1 MPTQTVLVAGSGADR
16 IDRMSEKT
24 TVLITGANKGIGYE
38 IAAGLGALGWS
49 VGVGAR
55 DGERREAA
63 VQKLRAAGV
72 DAFGVP
78 LDVTDDASVAAA
90 AALVEERAGRL
101 DVLVN
106 NAGVTGGMPQ
116 EPTTVDLAAV
126 RTAVETNVIG
136 VIRVTNAMLPLL
148 RRSPSPRI
156 VNMSSS
162 VGSLTRQTASSDPL
176 ATGPLSAAYS
186 PSKTFLNAVTIQYAK
201 ELRGTNILIN
211 AACPGF
217 VATDLNGFRG
227 VRTPEQGAA
236 TAIRLATLPDD
247 GPTGGFF
254 EDAGVVPW

>member
-1 MPTQTVLVAGSGADR
+1 
-16 IDRMSEKT
+16 MSERT
-24 TVLITGANKGIGYE
+24 IALVTGANKGIGYE

-55 DGERREAA
+55 YDERRDTA
-63 VQKLRAAGV
+63 VEKLRAAGV

-90 AALVEERAGRL
+90 AGLIEERAGRL

-106 NAGVTGGMPQ
+106 NAGVTGGIPQ
-116 EPTTVDLAAV
+116 EPTRVDLAAV

-148 RRSPSPRI
+148 RRAAAPRI

-162 VGSLTRQTASSDPL
+162 VGSLTRQTSSADQG
-176 ATGPLSAAYS
+176 AVGPLSVAYA
-186 PSKTFLNAVTIQYAK
+186 PSKTMLNAVTIQYAK

-211 AACPGF
+211 AACPGYT
-217 VATDLNGFRG
+217 ATDLNGFRG

-236 TAIRLATLPDD
+236 IAVRLATLADD

-254 EDAGVVPW
+254 EDAGMVPW

>member
-1 MPTQTVLVAGSGADR
+1 
-16 IDRMSEKT
+16 MSEKT
-24 TVLITGANKGIGYE
+24 TALVTGANKGIGYE

-55 DGERREAA
+55 DDRRREEA
-63 VQKLRAAGV
+63 VEKLRAAGV

-90 AALVEERAGRL
+90 ARLVEERAGRL

-116 EPTTVDLAAV
+116 EPTGVDLDAV
-126 RTAVETNVIG
+126 RAAVETNVIG

-148 RRSPSPRI
+148 RRSAAPRI
-156 VNMSSS
+156 VNMSSG
-162 VGSLTRQTASSDPL
+162 VGSLTRQTTSTGES

-186 PSKTFLNAVTIQYAK
+186 PSKTMLNAVTIQYAK

-236 TAIRLATLPDD
+236 IAIRLATLPAD
-247 GPTGGFF
+247 GPSGGFF
-254 EDAGVVPW
+254 EDAGPVPW

>member
-1 MPTQTVLVAGSGADR
+1 
-16 IDRMSEKT
+16 MSEKT
-24 TVLITGANKGIGYE
+24 IALVTGANKGIGYE

-55 DGERREAA
+55 DDERREAA
-63 VQKLRAAGV
+63 VEKLRAGGAE
-72 DAFGVP
+72 AFGVP

-90 AALVEERAGRL
+90 AELVEERHGRL

-116 EPTTVDLAAV
+116 NPTTVSIAAV

-136 VIRVTNAMLPLL
+136 VIRITNAMLPLL
-148 RRSPSPRI
+148 RRSAAPRI

-162 VGSLTRQTASSDPL
+162 VGSLTRQTASADEQVL
-176 ATGPLSAAYS
+176 GPLSAAYT
-186 PSKTFLNAVTIQYAK
+186 PSKTMLNALTIQYAK
-201 ELRGTNILIN
+201 ELRDTNILIN
-211 AACPGF
+211 AACPGY

-236 TAIRLATLPDD
+236 IALRLATLPDD
-247 GPTGGFF
+247 GPSGGFF